1 MLCTLERSQQLNT
14 IALSLKL
21 VATAL
26 LLFCQWCHCC
36 TARFVFS
43 WRLGGTAVRTVLGT
57 EGVGWREWQAVLP
70 LKTKFGDNAS
80 ILSAHWPAVL
90 LPCQCLRGCWPPGV
104 VLALAHSTRRMEV
117 LSSGLTWG
125 FPGAPEALL
134 RLDVVGVFATEDM
147 TNTEL
152 APVGTMGIGRNSR
165 MLSDFG
171 N

>member
-1 MLCTLERSQQLNT
+1 M
-14 IALSLKL
+14 
-21 VATAL
+21 
-26 LLFCQWCHCC
+26 
-36 TARFVFS
+36 
-43 WRLGGTAVRTVLGT
+43 
-57 EGVGWREWQAVLP
+57 
-70 LKTKFGDNAS
+70 
-80 ILSAHWPAVL
+80 
-90 LPCQCLRGCWPPGV
+90 
-104 VLALAHSTRRMEV
+104 LALAHSTRRMEV

-152 APVGTMGIGRNSR
+152 APVGTIGTGRNSR